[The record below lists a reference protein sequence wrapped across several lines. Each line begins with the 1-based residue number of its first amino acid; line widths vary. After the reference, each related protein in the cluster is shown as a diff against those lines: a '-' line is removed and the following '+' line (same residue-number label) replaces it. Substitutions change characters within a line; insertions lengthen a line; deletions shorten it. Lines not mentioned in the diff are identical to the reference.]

1 MAAVRR
7 ALLPA
12 LGVALAGALPAQAHL
27 MNTGFGPFYDGL
39 LHLFVTPEDLL
50 PVVALALLGGLGGP
64 RLGRTVLFVLPAVW
78 LLGAVA
84 GRLLTLPLAS
94 PVLTAAVT
102 VVLGVLVAVGKA
114 LPVGVVAGLAI
125 GLGLLHGGQNGI
137 ELATAHTSAT
147 SAVGVATAL
156 FVVVSLLAGQVVT
169 LRAGWTRVV
178 VQVAGSWI
186 AAIGLLMLGWSA
198 RGA

>member
-1 MAAVRR
+1 
-7 ALLPA
+7 
-12 LGVALAGALPAQAHL
+12 

-64 RLGRTVLFVLPAVW
+64 RLGRTVLLVLPAVW
-78 LLGAVA
+78 LVGVVA
-84 GRLLTLPLAS
+84 GLLLAVPLGS
-94 PVLTAAVT
+94 TIMTAAVT
-102 VVLGVLVAVGKA
+102 VLLGVLVAVGRT
-114 LPVGVVAGLAI
+114 LPVGVIAVLAI
-125 GLGLLHGGQNGI
+125 GLGLLHGSQNGI
-137 ELATAHTSAT
+137 ELATARASAT
-147 SAVGVATAL
+147 SALGVATAL
-156 FVVVSLLAGQVVT
+156 FVVVALLAGQVVT
-169 LRAGWTRVV
+169 LRTGWTRVV